1 MINALIIAQM
11 ATMLPTEDVNQKPVK
26 LVSIFLETIVL
37 NAQDI
42 LILNNAIT
50 LVLLVLS
57 LLVKIVLQSVLLKM
71 KFIPMV
77 AVFVLMDY
85 LELMEDALD
94 AKKEQNM
101 IIVQKLVYQ
110 FAHLIQSIY
119 LKLTHANAMMDITC
133 SMEDALNVHL
143 IKCLITPG
151 AVIYGAQIIM
161 YSMEKI
167 VFVHMDS
174 IYYQLA
180 VENAEKTKFIIQY
193 KKPAV
198 PDVQFIKFGKLIL
211 VDAQQDTIELTEYV
225 NLVE

>member
-1 MINALIIAQM
+1 MINALIIVQT
-11 ATMLPTEDVNQKPVK
+11 ATTLPTEDVNQKPAK
-26 LVSIFLETIVL
+26 LVSIFLETTVL

-71 KFIPMV
+71 KYIPMV
-77 AVFVLMDY
+77 AVFALTDY
-85 LELMEDALD
+85 SELTEDALD

-119 LKLTHANAMMDITC
+119 LKQIYADAMMDITC

-143 IKCLITPG
+143 IKCLIILG
-151 AVIYGAQIIM
+151 VVIFGAQIIM
-161 YSMEKI
+161 YSMVKI
-167 VFVHMDS
+167 VFVHMGS
-174 IYYQLA
+174 ICYLLV

-211 VDAQQDTIELTEYV
+211 VDA
-225 NLVE
+225 